1 LSLRVSSS
9 PLRATTI
16 PPPGIVVGADQSR
29 HFERGVGYPKATV
42 LGGVGL
48 HAPAGMSPAIL
59 KALDAAVSKALQNPE
74 LRKRLAAQGAD
85 MEPKTIVAYGKLVAD
100 ETVRWKQVA
109 QTAGISPTKHTDS
122 QTYFAPRSI

>member
-1 LSLRVSSS
+1 
-9 PLRATTI
+9 
-16 PPPGIVVGADQSR
+16 
-29 HFERGVGYPKATV
+29 
-42 LGGVGL
+42 
-48 HAPAGMSPAIL
+48 MSPAIL

-85 MEPKTIVAYGKLVAD
+85 MAPKTIVAYGKLVAD